1 MAGHK
6 DVHVC
11 EKKNPFSIVF
21 DQALHT
27 QTHYLT
33 DVVTVSTD
41 WKVNRTAS
49 LCDKYIT
56 FTNKFTNKSF

>member
-6 DVHVC
+6 DAYVC
-11 EKKNPFSIVF
+11 EKNPSIVF

-33 DVVTVSTD
+33 DVVTVCTD
-41 WKVNRTAS
+41 WKVNRKAS

-56 FTNKFTNKSF
+56 VTNKFTNKSF